1 MAYYIRVLSPLETP
15 VSLEVLR
22 QAAGADV
29 VVDADV
35 SADSQEGNWRQ
46 LVIGYAD
53 GTEVCIVERDGLDG
67 DLVADEVD
75 EFLQEIESC
84 EPQSAAGWLASYLP
98 RVTTIYAIQILNAV
112 YERPNGW
119 EIVRA
124 VQGAIWNAAG
134 GIIQADGEGF
144 SNEDGYHILW
154 QFSDNVTGSWWMAV
168 LDGDAWVNFEMDLGD
183 PDQRASFRRG
193 DVPSKLTQID

>member
-84 EPQSAAGWLASYLP
+84 EPRSAAGWLASYLP
-98 RVTTIYAIQILNAV
+98 RVQTIYAIQILNAV

-119 EIVRA
+119 EILRA

>member
-1 MAYYIRVLSPLETP
+1 M
-15 VSLEVLR
+15 
-22 QAAGADV
+22 
-29 VVDADV
+29 DADV

-84 EPQSAAGWLASYLP
+84 EPRSAAGWLASYLP
-98 RVTTIYAIQILNAV
+98 RVQTIYAIQILNAV

-119 EIVRA
+119 EILRA